1 MPPGKCGE
9 TMALKLTFAEFGC
22 QGAISG
28 RVTSYES
35 DPLWSVNAHLIAVI
49 TLRKLGQHGKQAERV
64 IDRTFRNVA

>member
-35 DPLWSVNAHLIAVI
+35 NPSVVGECTSHSRYHLTEVRAAWE
-49 TLRKLGQHGKQAERV
+49 TGGKGY
-64 IDRTFRNVA
+64 